1 MLTYLIILFVR
12 AIGLFGNLVFHEKPL
27 APTKPTIWKLL
38 WFDIH
43 GRCDRNATS
52 APCLICHE
60 CFMAFP
66 FFHLTVFSMLSA
78 WLLDD
83 CDIKPLNTCTFSF
96 SGVSFQS
103 SAQHLWNGRVHH
115 LAKLPTTGLELLG
128 CQDQLWWPCDRWQ
141 GQTVSSMH
149 LDHLAILKRRTENV
163 MGGKY
168 DLYMLVLCY
177 FLHSYTIY

>member
-1 MLTYLIILFVR
+1 MYLIILFVR
-12 AIGLFGNLVFHEKPL
+12 VIGLFGNLVFHEKPL

-66 FFHLTVFSMLSA
+66 FFHLTPFFYAKCMATRWLRFLTIEHVHVF
-78 WLLDD
+78 LLR
-83 CDIKPLNTCTFSF
+83 CFFPEFS
-96 SGVSFQS
+96 ST
-103 SAQHLWNGRVHH
+103 HLEWKGASLCQAANRS
-115 LAKLPTTGLELLG
+115 TTGLELLG

-149 LDHLAILKRRTENV
+149 
-163 MGGKY
+163 
-168 DLYMLVLCY
+168 
-177 FLHSYTIY
+177 